1 MARRELGTRSRLA
14 ALGGAVALLL
24 VLGALLDG
32 GEGEEIGLLRAADF
46 IAALDEAGIET
57 FATARTLACRNVTPT
72 SGAVEHYATGR
83 FWLSEWPTVEGRTLS
98 AHFRGNPQGLTRHS
112 CMAESCIEWVFWN
125 ANLVLTADTRPE
137 CNTTDFE
144 PTADPDLA
152 RVVEVFLALE
162 AGR

>member
-1 MARRELGTRSRLA
+1 VLLALAIVVERGEREET
-14 ALGGAVALLL
+14 
-24 VLGALLDG
+24 
-32 GEGEEIGLLRAADF
+32 GLLRAADF

-57 FATARTLACRNVTPT
+57 FATARTLLCRGVTPAT
-72 SGAVEHYATGR
+72 GAVEHYATGR

-137 CNTTDFE
+137 CITTPFD
-144 PTADPDLA
+144 PTAHPELA

-162 AGR
+162 PAR